1 MKTKR
6 DAAFGEKVESVN
18 TDDDDDERKLN
29 SLRQFSFSRLN
40 IVFIKLSSYQ
50 TISDRIKSVSQ
61 TRKFAKMQPK
71 RENKRISLFPSEALF
86 PRKTFPVFLWRTKNL
101 MIEWQNRTSVTPLR
115 QK

>member
-1 MKTKR
+1 MKFNYEDKESS
-6 DAAFGEKVESVN
+6 GEEVESVN
-18 TDDDDDERKLN
+18 TDDDDERQLN

-86 PRKTFPVFLWRTKNL
+86 LRKNL
-101 MIEWQNRTSVTPLR
+101 PSVFVEN
-115 QK
+115 KEFND